1 MSPDGKWTRWHQE
14 RFVNNSL
21 NKNMAAAPN
30 KRYIAIVKEIV
41 QPQFQAKLL
50 DWASSI
56 DEQHKKVSIWPLMD
70 NFW

>member
-41 QPQFQAKLL
+41 QPQF
-50 DWASSI
+50 
-56 DEQHKKVSIWPLMD
+56 
-70 NFW
+70 